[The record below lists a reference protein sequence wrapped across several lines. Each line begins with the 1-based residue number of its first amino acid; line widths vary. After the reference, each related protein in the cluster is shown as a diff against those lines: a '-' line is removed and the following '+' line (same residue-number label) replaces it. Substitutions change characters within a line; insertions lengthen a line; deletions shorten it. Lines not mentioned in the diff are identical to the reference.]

1 MRRPSAVTTAVLWAA
16 LAIAPGALA
25 QAPAIKDA
33 ASIPV
38 FSSGKPGAPSAPWE
52 IVKVNE
58 KKKLTAYD
66 FVEDGGKV
74 VLHAVSDA
82 SSSGLG
88 VPMIVDIAKT
98 PMISWRWKIA
108 GLIEGADNAVGS
120 KEDAPARLMLT
131 FDGDKDKLT
140 FGDRTTMGLASKLY
154 GRDLPYATLM
164 YVWANDAPVGTVIP
178 NPHTRRIQMIVASS
192 GKGGVGQWQSLKR
205 NLREDYR
212 KAFGEAPGPLNS
224 IVAFTDSDN
233 TGSHAEAWY
242 GDIVLSDK

>member
-1 MRRPSAVTTAVLWAA
+1 MRPSAAAAA
-16 LAIAPGALA
+16 LVACLAPVAHAQTGPALKEVPLFSA
-25 QAPAIKDA
+25 SPA
-33 ASIPV
+33 
-38 FSSGKPGAPSAPWE
+38 GAPPAPWE